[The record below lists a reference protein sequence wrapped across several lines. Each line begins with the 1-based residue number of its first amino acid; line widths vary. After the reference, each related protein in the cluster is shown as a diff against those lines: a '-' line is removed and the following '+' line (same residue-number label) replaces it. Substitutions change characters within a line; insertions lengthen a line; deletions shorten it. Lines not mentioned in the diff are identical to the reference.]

1 MIQRTDT
8 AAHTDASPM
17 SSEAAFPSQ
26 VIRPLRRGAW
36 AVFLALGGFCLWAGF
51 APLATSIPTTG
62 HLNAARPSYDVQ
74 HPYGGKIAQIHVSAH
89 DVVTAGQILLQLD
102 VSRETA
108 EAQALRETLSPLQEE
123 RAVLRAAMVGAL
135 PDGEETDATAVTDP
149 AALALR
155 RLQTMKATME
165 LRAEMSTALAQELKD
180 RAERLQKSRQHRQAQ
195 HHSMQARYERYAAL
209 QAQGAFRAADTD
221 ALAEDILELE
231 ADLQRE
237 DAELAGLA
245 SQAAQAKLQ
254 IAQDQLAFR
263 QQVLDRLAYLE
274 EAIPK
279 LRLQLLRLEAQIAQA
294 DIPAPDDGVISALYY
309 DTDAMVIA
317 RGDTVLSLARPSGQ
331 HQVSFVA
338 NPQVIDQLRVGMT
351 GQLTVTALSQRSHPK
366 VAVTIKTLSPEAR
379 RDRDGAILGYD
390 GMAEID
396 VQDHAR
402 LLNAL
407 GEEASLISDMPVSLV
422 FTGRTITFGAYLL
435 GPFTDFLTKAM
446 QD

>member
-1 MIQRTDT
+1 M
-8 AAHTDASPM
+8 SP
-17 SSEAAFPSQ
+17 EAALPSQ

-74 HPYGGKIAQIHVSAH
+74 HPYGGKIAQIHVTAH
-89 DVVTAGQILLQLD
+89 DVVAAGQLLLQLD

-108 EAQALRETLSPLQEE
+108 EAQALRETLSPLEEE

-135 PDGEETDATAVTDP
+135 PAKDATAAVTNP

-237 DAELAGLA
+237 DAELAGLV

-294 DIPAPDDGVISALYY
+294 DILAPDDGVISALNY

-402 LLNAL
+402 LLSAL
-407 GEEASLISDMPVSLV
+407 GEETSLTSDMPVGLV